1 MVRLRQGFLAA
12 QPLVSKVVQLLMEQ
26 WYPGN
31 SAERCEKELRS
42 KSGPWDVF
50 SVFSF
55 LLRRRT
61 VSKLAKSFGIESSD
75 YERQELERMLK
86 DVYAVR
92 NWWAHVSVS
101 ALNCRQALVSLQ
113 NFIAQVPAVLKPAE
127 AEDVCEQLQL
137 LVCSF
142 DQTSAASPM
151 TVDEIAYFY
160 FGSASRYL
168 SQLCE
173 LVMQQ
178 SPDALFSV
186 HLKRRM
192 ERKDARF
199 RQKGVVEA
207 VDVTR
212 ALIALNQEH
221 RNHPAINMDEDDL
234 RFYCETIRTT
244 RNNFAHAPESGNRV
258 VMVLLALGSLSRI
271 VSLVSRMCT
280 VDTAPAAALQS
291 ALADAAQHES
301 LINDWQA
308 ELLQRAG
315 MVDVKLLIDAV
326 CDGHA
331 DELERCEYAPWA
343 TNNYRRLR
351 LLTKSEVVG
360 DYQAPADADE
370 LAKQLSK
377 VQRALLNVVARVP
390 PASRHCAASA
400 ADWLLSRVTHPK
412 EGEESAQKDHMQE
425 LISVVQKAVSQD
437 AAVQAGFT
445 RPCSGDDIVQARA
458 AIVR

>member
-1 MVRLRQGFLAA
+1 
-12 QPLVSKVVQLLMEQ
+12 
-26 WYPGN
+26 
-31 SAERCEKELRS
+31 
-42 KSGPWDVF
+42 
-50 SVFSF
+50 
-55 LLRRRT
+55 
-61 VSKLAKSFGIESSD
+61 
-75 YERQELERMLK
+75 MLK

-113 NFIAQVPAVLKPAE
+113 NFIAKVPAALKPAE
-127 AEDVCEQLQL
+127 AEDVCEQLRL
-137 LVCSF
+137 LVRSF

-221 RNHPAINMDEDDL
+221 RNHPAITMDEDDL

-271 VSLVSRMCT
+271 VSLVSRMCA
-280 VDTAPAAALQS
+280 VDTAPAATLQS

-331 DELERCEYAPWA
+331 DELERCEYASWA
-343 TNNYRRLR
+343 TNSYRRLR

-390 PASRHCAASA
+390 PASRDCAASA
-400 ADWLLSRVTHPK
+400 ADWLLSRVPHPK

-425 LISVVQKAVSQD
+425 LINVVQKAVSQD

-445 RPCSGDDIVQARA
+445 RPCSGDDIDQARA